1 MLRALASFC
10 KANLPTGESTDMSQ
24 FVICATPGDYEK
36 PRPAVVVQSDLFNP
50 THASITLCPITS
62 DLQTAPLFRLNLSSS
77 AGNGLKKP
85 SQIMIDKINSQPLK
99 RIGSVIGRLSA
110 DQMRAVDA
118 ALRLW
123 MGLP

>member
-1 MLRALASFC
+1 MEVKRGDVV
-10 KANLPTGESTDMSQ
+10 T
-24 FVICATPGDYEK
+24 CAAPGDYGK

-62 DLQTAPLFRLNLSSS
+62 NLQTVPLFRLNLSPS
-77 AGNGLKKP
+77 ADNGLKKP
-85 SQIMIDKINSQPLK
+85 SQIMIDKINSQPSK